1 MLCRMFDRVTIN
13 VADVAASRAFYD
25 LLLDEWSD
33 FALSADAPLT
43 RHLHVAFYVPSRA
56 EVDGRWRRAVDA
68 GHRSDGEPGPRPQ
81 YSPDYYGAFLLDP
94 DGNSAE
100 VVTHAERRTPSRVDH
115 LWIGVADL
123 AASKAFWDEVAPSLG
138 LRVAH
143 ERPQRFHVV
152 GDGGSFALV
161 ADGRP
166 PTRNVRLR
174 FGSSLID
181 PERNVRSAA

>member
-1 MLCRMFDRVTIN
+1 MFDCVTVN
-13 VADVAASRAFYD
+13 VADPAASRAFYD
-25 LLLDEWSD
+25 LLLDEWHD
-33 FALSADAPLT
+33 FELSTDGPPTQA
-43 RHLHVAFYVPSRA
+43 LHVAFYVPSRA
-56 EVDGRWRRAVDA
+56 EVKERWQRAVDA
-68 GHRSDGEPGPRPQ
+68 GYRSDGEPGPRPQ
-81 YSPDYYGAFLLDP
+81 YSPDYYGGFLVDP

-100 VVTHAERRTPSRVDH
+100 VVTHGRRRVANRIDH

-123 AASKAFWDEVAPSLG
+123 AAAHAFWTEVAPSLG
-138 LRVAH
+138 LRVQH
-143 ERPQRFHVV
+143 ERPQRFHVT

-166 PTRNVRLR
+166 PTRNVLLR

>member
-1 MLCRMFDRVTIN
+1 MFDRVTVN
-13 VADVAASRAFYD
+13 VADIGASRAFYD
-25 LLLDEWSD
+25 LLLDEWID
-33 FALSADAPLT
+33 FELSTAASPT
-43 RHLHVAFYVPSRA
+43 QHLHVAFYVPTRA
-56 EVDGRWRRAVDA
+56 EVDERWRRAVDA

-81 YSPDYYGAFLLDP
+81 YSPDYYGGFLLDP

-100 VVTHAERRTPSRVDH
+100 VVTHGDHRRPGRIDH

-123 AASKAFWDEVAPSLG
+123 AAAKAFWDEIAPPLG
-138 LRVAH
+138 LRVQH
-143 ERPQRFHVV
+143 ERPQRFHVT

-174 FGSSLID
+174 FGSALID